1 MRRDNKRIPNTFW
14 CVCIT
19 SCLFALLAGQIPL
32 NAAAPRGRTNSTP
45 TQGILSS
52 TTNALQFRTLDA
64 PSFGSSSRLLR
75 TESIAIASALPLASS
90 ADTSDSK
97 PGSAQPSAGTA
108 SHPYWEKLKRGGRI
122 VCLGDSVTGVYYH
135 TGGKRAYTDMFGMAL
150 QKSAPQATFNMIN
163 AGISGNTT
171 INGLDRLDRDVLQR
185 KPDLVTVM
193 FGLNDMTRV
202 PADQYRANLV
212 TIVQRCEAAGA
223 KVMLCTPNNVIDT
236 GSRPIVKL
244 DQYCAIV
251 REVGKTLGI
260 PVADCYAGMEVLRK
274 RDADRWRLLLSD
286 EIHPNLDG
294 HKRMAEIMSQVLT
307 GQTVNLD
314 DAPITPPS
322 LAGVEAAIKANRK
335 VKVLA
340 MPPYDA
346 EIKEFLLKRFPTAQ
360 LDIVKWEVSDR
371 TLPQLDQDAKERVRA
386 LHPDLVVI
394 AVPRTA
400 KSTSREELIRS
411 YSWVMNWSL
420 SFGLKEWECVV
431 VHPAVA
437 DPDHPDAEYDTLVR
451 QLVKAQDLHLID
463 RKEGDKRT
471 TAEILAA
478 GLVP

>member
-1 MRRDNKRIPNTFW
+1 MRRDYQCIPSTLW

-19 SCLFALLAGQIPL
+19 SCSFAFFAGLVQL
-32 NAAAPRGRTNSTP
+32 NAAAPRGPANSVQTL
-45 TQGILSS
+45 GIQFSPA
-52 TTNALQFRTLDA
+52 NALKSRNPDT
-64 PSFGSSSRLLR
+64 PSVGSVSHTRL
-75 TESIAIASALPLASS
+75 TTSITIASALPLAGS
-90 ADTSDSK
+90 ADTPDSK
-97 PGSAQPSAGTA
+97 PGSATQNSETA
-108 SHPYWEKLKRGGRI
+108 SHPYWEKLKKGGRI

-171 INGLDRLDRDVLQR
+171 INGLDRLDRDVLQH

-202 PADQYRANLV
+202 PPDQYRANLT

-244 DQYCAIV
+244 EQYCAIV

-274 RDADRWRLLLSD
+274 QDADRWRLLLSD
-286 EIHPNLDG
+286 EIHPNLEG
-294 HKRMAEIMSQVLT
+294 HKRMAEIMSQALT
-307 GQTVNLD
+307 GKIVNLD
-314 DAPITPPS
+314 DAPTTPPS

-346 EIKEFLLKRFPTAQ
+346 EIKEFLIKRFPTAQ

-420 SFGLKEWECVV
+420 SFGLKEWECIV

-471 TAEILAA
+471 TAEILSA
-478 GLVP
+478 GFVP